1 MTNSP
6 EDLATLLRAVA
17 VKDRAAFARLYDLTS
32 SKLFGIAL
40 RILGNRPLAED
51 VLQDVYIKVWRDAE
65 RFDTARGGAMAW
77 MTVMTRN
84 HAIDV
89 LRRTGRQRHDTLDGD
104 GAMGGVAEE
113 TTTQCIDRVD
123 ILRGLA
129 ALEPQ
134 QSELVVRA
142 YIEGLSREELAEIYG
157 HPVGTIKSRLRSALA
172 KLKAA
177 LDGDSA
183 R

>member
-1 MTNSP
+1 MADDHAN
-6 EDLATLLRAVA
+6 LAALMRAVA
-17 VKDRAAFARLYDLTS
+17 GRDRGAFARLYDLTS

-40 RILGNRPLAED
+40 RILGNRSLAED
-51 VLQDVYIKVWRDAE
+51 ALQDVYIKIWRDAE

-89 LRRTGRQRHDTLDGD
+89 LRRTGRHRHDPLDSD
-104 GAMGGVAEE
+104 AASHGVEE
-113 TTTQCIDRVD
+113 RATALSLDRVD
-123 ILRGLA
+123 IVRGLA
-129 ALEPQ
+129 SLAPG

-142 YIEGLSREELAEIYG
+142 YIEGLSREELAEAYG
-157 HPVGTIKSRLRSALA
+157 LPVGTIKSRLRSALA
-172 KLKAA
+172 KLRTT
-177 LDGDSA
+177 LDQDDA